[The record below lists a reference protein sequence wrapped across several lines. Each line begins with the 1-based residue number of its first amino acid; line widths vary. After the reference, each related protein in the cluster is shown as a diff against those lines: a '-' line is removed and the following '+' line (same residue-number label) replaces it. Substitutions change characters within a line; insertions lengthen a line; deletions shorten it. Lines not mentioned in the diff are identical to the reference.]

1 MDNRFDELAKEL
13 SRGSVLKLLG
23 AGVVALAFPS
33 VSEAKPARRGR
44 RNRHHSG
51 RHHHQS
57 PSLSLP
63 PPPLPFCPVNAGCC
77 SPVSIG
83 CSGGI
88 TCRCPAG
95 TFCTDRL
102 FEPNPVCRTP
112 EACVSACGACPAGQQ
127 GFCSKSVDDDSL
139 WCATPTQPRIT
150 CATGNDCPTK
160 LCVAFGPCGI
170 FPGGLSCAAA
180 GFTQLKI

>member
-1 MDNRFDELAKEL
+1 MDEHRFDWAAKEL
-13 SRGSVLKLLG
+13 TRGSALRVFG
-23 AGVVALAFPS
+23 ISIAALATL
-33 VSEAKPARRGR
+33 AQDPADA
-44 RNRHHSG
+44 RNRRRRKR
-51 RHHHQS
+51 RHRVDQQALVPAPVPQS
-57 PSLSLP
+57 
-63 PPPLPFCPVNAGCC
+63 LPFCPVNAGCC

-83 CSGGI
+83 CSSGI

-112 EACVSACGACPAGQQ
+112 EACVAACGACPTGQQ

-150 CATGNDCPTK
+150 CDTGNDCPTK